1 MKPFLSESC
10 SRTDRD
16 VGEGEEGSEGWRAK
30 EGENEE
36 KGGDRLGTG
45 VVVKTIDFK

>member
-1 MKPFLSESC
+1 MEG
-10 SRTDRD
+10 RRDR
-16 VGEGEEGSEGWRAK
+16 

>member
-1 MKPFLSESC
+1 MKPLLSC

-16 VGEGEEGSEGWRAK
+16 VGEGEEGRRKDG

-45 VVVKTIDFK
+45 VVMKTIDFK